1 MAGILPTVYNVW
13 KCKWYDVVAAQ
24 LPVLFHRWC
33 VLVEWRW
40 WSGVFFPNSS
50 FVTNNSFVTN
60 TTHTHT
66 NYPPSD
72 GNDHIACYGGDPQ
85 GPQVTRHNRGGPL
98 KGCGNVERK
107 LLDIENGD
115 VGVDPP
121 LGDYMNQELI
131 CKIPGGHLALIG
143 VFLKLINGG
152 EFNIIMVCCE

>member
-1 MAGILPTVYNVW
+1 M
-13 KCKWYDVVAAQ
+13 
-24 LPVLFHRWC
+24 
-33 VLVEWRW
+33 VEWE
-40 WSGVFFPNSS
+40 SS
-50 FVTNNSFVTN
+50 FP
-60 TTHTHT
+60 TTALSPPAALSPTPHTHT

-85 GPQVTRHNRGGPL
+85 GPQVTRHNRGGRL
-98 KGCGNVERK
+98 KGCGNVEGK
-107 LLDIENGD
+107 HLCCEPCGPICIENGD